1 MRFRC
6 TGPSSA
12 FPRRFLL
19 IVAAAVLVVAAGGC
33 ARNVILSNTSHN
45 ILFNPNDNGVLV
57 NDANTNKV
65 SYDAYHSTAS
75 KVPVGNR
82 SGSGEAVAFTVSRP
96 MAITTPADW
105 AAGDVAVAFKPQIS
119 VPVTVWI
126 VQGPFASQKTL
137 ALSALTTT
145 NQIWRSEA
153 VGLTTGTITVN
164 DATGNANASKYL
176 SFTCSQQSAMQ
187 TAIGQTAGQFNVYF
201 VNQVDRGGGSYGSG
215 NGNACAIS
223 GNFVAVGS
231 AIGTELLVHE
241 LGHDMSLTHV
251 DDLTTNFDA
260 TNVMFSSSSTRQFF
274 TEGQTFR
281 AHMTPTSAINGIFN
295 ARSGQPTR
303 TCARDTASNQCPLIQ
318 KRIWADG
325 TFPAN

>member
-1 MRFRC
+1 MRFWR
-6 TGPSSA
+6 TWESSA
-12 FPRRFLL
+12 FWKRLL
-19 IVAAAVLVVAAGGC
+19 LTVTAAIFALAAGGC
-33 ARNVILSNTSHN
+33 PRNVVLSNTSHN

-65 SYDAYHSTAS
+65 SYDAYHSTDS

-82 SGSGEAVAFTVSRP
+82 SGSGEAVAFTALRP

-105 AAGDVAVAFKPQIS
+105 AAGDVAVAFRPQIS

-126 VQGPFASQKTL
+126 VQGPFASQKAL
-137 ALSALTTT
+137 ALSALVTT

-164 DATGNANASKYL
+164 DATGNANASTFL
-176 SFTCSQQSAMQ
+176 SFTCTQQSAMQ
-187 TAIGQTAGQFNVYF
+187 TAIGQTAGQFNIYY
-201 VNQVDRGGGSYGSG
+201 VNQVDRGGGNFSTG
-215 NGNACAIS
+215 NGNACSLS
-223 GNFVAVGS
+223 GSFAAMGS
-231 AIGTELLVHE
+231 ATGTELLVHE
-241 LGHDMSLTHV
+241 LGHDMSLAHV
-251 DDLTTNFDA
+251 DGLAPFDG
-260 TNVMFSSSSTRQFF
+260 TNVMFSTSNTRQFF

-281 AHMTPTSAINGIFN
+281 AHMTPASAINGVFN
-295 ARSGQPTR
+295 ARASQPTR
-303 TCARDTASNQCPLIQ
+303 TCAQNASSNQCPLIQ